1 MIKTSKAVNPWYKFA
16 IINTLSLM
24 PKLPGVNLITFARP
38 EIQTKATV
46 WVMLICKFNNLKIYM
61 GSDTYSDIC

>member
-1 MIKTSKAVNPWYKFA
+1 
-16 IINTLSLM
+16 M

-46 WVMLICKFNNLKIYM
+46 WVMLICKFNNLKRYIWEA
-61 GSDTYSDIC
+61 ILIPIFAKV

>member
-1 MIKTSKAVNPWYKFA
+1 
-16 IINTLSLM
+16 M

-46 WVMLICKFNNLKIYM
+46 WVMLICKFNNLKRWYEEISQRSAVIKGYDVLNA
-61 GSDTYSDIC
+61 GDKIPKI